1 MGHEANSSLRSLVQ
15 AQQPR
20 YTKAIV
26 EAGVRS
32 PLGAKKTWVIVEYSD
47 DVNVYSKFFNP
58 EYAQVLSS
66 LTDKGKSGY
75 RYVEEIVSELLMEYD
90 RILILGIRDA
100 DYTRYESP
108 MHQYPANIY
117 ATDHRDLE
125 MMMFAAPSVSNA
137 LEQWNADFPV
147 KFDECRP
154 LVRTIGYMRIF
165 NHIKNIGFDFRKWFK
180 TNVVWNQEAH
190 QLKEDWEITLQ
201 SIFFNYCGNRDADT
215 MSRIE
220 KEYNQLIIDQNL
232 GKESDYDI
240 CQGHDVLHWLSI
252 MMVKN
257 DYAESR
263 IMRRMTDA
271 YSYDD
276 FRKARL
282 HESIKAWSN
291 YKGIKIL
298 RNHE

>member
-15 AQQPR
+15 AQQPC
-20 YTKAIV
+20 YTKAMV
-26 EAGVRS
+26 EAGIRS
-32 PLGAKKTWVIVEYSD
+32 PSGAKKTWVIVEYSD

-125 MMMFAAPSVSNA
+125 MMMLAAPSVPNA

-180 TNVVWNQEAH
+180 TNVVWNQETH

-291 YKGIKIL
+291 YKGVKIL
-298 RNHE
+298 RDYE

>member
-1 MGHEANSSLRSLVQ
+1 M
-15 AQQPR
+15 
-20 YTKAIV
+20 
-26 EAGVRS
+26 
-32 PLGAKKTWVIVEYSD
+32 
-47 DVNVYSKFFNP
+47 
-58 EYAQVLSS
+58 SS

-125 MMMFAAPSVSNA
+125 MMMLAAPSVPNA
-137 LEQWNADFPV
+137 LEQWDTEFSI
-147 KFDECRP
+147 KLGECRP

-180 TNVVWNQEAH
+180 TNVVWNQETH

-291 YKGIKIL
+291 YKGVKIL
-298 RNHE
+298 RDYE

>member
-20 YTKAIV
+20 YTKAMV

-90 RILILGIRDA
+90 RILILGIRGA
-100 DYTRYESP
+100 DYTRYESTE
-108 MHQYPANIY
+108 HQFPDNIFV
-117 ATDHRDLE
+117 TDHRDLE
-125 MMMFAAPSVSNA
+125 MMMLAAPSVPNA
-137 LEQWNADFPV
+137 LEQWDTEFSI
-147 KFDECRP
+147 KLGECRP
-154 LVRTIGYMRIF
+154 LVRTIGYLRIF
-165 NHIKNIGFDFRKWFK
+165 NYINNIGFDFRKWFK

-291 YKGIKIL
+291 YKGVKIL
-298 RNHE
+298 RDYE

>member
-125 MMMFAAPSVSNA
+125 MMMLAAPSVSNA

-165 NHIKNIGFDFRKWFK
+165 NHIKNIGFDFRKRFK

-291 YKGIKIL
+291 YKGVKIL
-298 RNHE
+298 RDYE

>member
-1 MGHEANSSLRSLVQ
+1 MGHDANSSLRSLVQ

-20 YTKAIV
+20 YTKAMV

-125 MMMFAAPSVSNA
+125 MMMLAAPSVPNA
-137 LEQWNADFPV
+137 LEQWDTEFSI
-147 KFDECRP
+147 KLGECRP
-154 LVRTIGYMRIF
+154 LVRTIGYLRIF
-165 NHIKNIGFDFRKWFK
+165 NYINNIGFDFRKRFK
-180 TNVVWNQEAH
+180 TEFIWNQETH
-190 QLKEDWEITLQ
+190 QLKDDWAATLL
-201 SIFFNYCGNRDADT
+201 SIFFNHSGNFDADAV
-215 MSRIE
+215 SGIE

-276 FRKARL
+276 FRKTRL
-282 HESIKAWSN
+282 HESIKAWPN
-291 YKGIKIL
+291 YKGVRIL
-298 RNHE
+298 RDYE